1 MHDKKIIVGYDGSL
15 YSKKALK
22 LAVDIAE
29 AVDADIDLLSVV
41 DLPPLGSVYMGDI
54 ITAYTD
60 TKRKRECAI
69 KDGKAEAKEMGVSV
83 TGILL
88 EGTASEEIMKY
99 AHAQRAYMIIV
110 GTRGL
115 GGFKRLLLGSTA
127 QALTTYCDISV
138 LVVK

>member
-1 MHDKKIIVGYDGSL
+1 MNDPKIVVGYDGSL
-15 YSKKALK
+15 DSKKALK
-22 LAVDIAE
+22 LAVDIAG
-29 AVDADIDLLSVV
+29 AIHADIDLLSVV
-41 DLPPLGSVYMGDI
+41 DLPPLGIVYMGDI
-54 ITAYTD
+54 VSAYTE

-69 KDGKAEAKEMGVSV
+69 QDGKAEAKEMGASV

-88 EGTASEEIMKY
+88 EGSASDEIMKY
-99 AHAQRAYMIIV
+99 ARAQKASMIIV

-127 QALTTYCDISV
+127 QALATYSDISV